1 MRTQA
6 PAPSP
11 MPAPERSRHPTTKVI
26 RRFTRH
32 SVMSPVSLVTALI
45 SFTHTPLMPFTVSD
59 VFFRPWRTASSTLFS
74 EDALTS
80 LTLAPVIALLQWGR
94 PPGRTGQARPGQTR
108 GLAGGGRG
116 GP

>member
-11 MPAPERSRHPTTKVI
+11 MPAPERSLHPTTKVI

-80 LTLAPVIALLQWGR
+80 MTLATVIGLLQWGR
-94 PPGRTGQARPGQTR
+94 HRRRNAQARPGR
-108 GLAGGGRG
+108 VKAEIGRAHV
-116 GP
+116 